1 MQTSLLLQAL
11 PILVGGGGLLSLFIA
26 RKERRAAANL
36 NNTNAVD
43 IMQKVYQQFV
53 KDTAVEINMLKEE
66 IIRLRNVVE
75 NYKSV
80 CSGCPNN
87 KNSPQ

>member
-1 MQTSLLLQAL
+1 MLSLLL
-11 PILVGGGGLLSLFIA
+11 A

-36 NNTNAVD
+36 NNTNAVE

-53 KDTAVEINMLKEE
+53 KDTSLEINMLKEE
-66 IIRLRNVVE
+66 IKRLRKVVE
-75 NYKSV
+75 RYQSA

-87 KNSPQ
+87 KNNML